1 MIFGRRKSTDATPA
15 PDAPELSRD
24 SRDTAGRPQL
34 VEDIGP
40 TPREVVRAIAALND
54 DMKWLAERFEKLQNR
69 VTTELREIRR
79 EVDRFYEEPEEE

>member
-1 MIFGRRKSTDATPA
+1 MIFGRKRDTVPTPA
-15 PDAPELSRD
+15 GDAAELPRHD
-24 SRDTAGRPQL
+24 RDTVKL

-54 DMKWLAERFEKLQNR
+54 DMKWLAERFEKLQAR

-79 EVDRFYEEPEEE
+79 EVDRFYDEPEES